1 MWFARH
7 LRPAHRPSP
16 SRRVGRPLFDP
27 LNHQAADAPAGS
39 REGRRTTPRRLRAR
53 VFSPRSHARC
63 GRGPSRDVFEAAAHR
78 TRAPALSTD
87 GRRTGRSSFGTGC
100 SPLEAHSLVLS
111 GRPRATRPAR
121 AVCTRERPGR
131 ATGPTCWARAGGTR
145 PTSATRATPG
155 ATYVGGPTESSAG
168 RCDLARTKDMRLGGI
183 AAPIACAVPSGRLWA
198 MISAITALEQP
209 ARARRLPPLP
219 FRAARA
225 CARPA
230 RVA

>member
-16 SRRVGRPLFDP
+16 SRRVGRPLSNP
-27 LNHQAADAPAGS
+27 LNHQAADAPSGS

-131 ATGPTCWARAGGTR
+131 ATGPTAGHVLAALALRR
-145 PTSATRATPG
+145 PREPPQG
-155 ATYVGGPTESSAG
+155 RPTESLAG
-168 RCDLARTKDMRLGGI
+168 RALARTKDIWAESPHRL
-183 AAPIACAVPSGRLWA
+183 
-198 MISAITALEQP
+198 P
-209 ARARRLPPLP
+209 ARCFRGACGPLS
-219 FRAARA
+219 
-225 CARPA
+225 
-230 RVA
+230 VL